1 MMPIDQADQYE
12 RQMTQQEEDV
22 RECAER
28 YDAFM
33 SSLSEGLGIR
43 VLDKDNRV
51 ISDIDCGNGDDMMKM
66 LADGTISEY
75 ISHDIDEYLAE
86 RQDHPEE
93 FEENGL

>member
-12 RQMTQQEEDV
+12 RQMTQQEEDA

-33 SSLSEGLGIR
+33 SSPSEGLGIR

-51 ISDIDCGNGDDMMKM
+51 ISDIDCGNGDDMMQM

-93 FEENGL
+93 FEESGL

>member
-1 MMPIDQADQYE
+1 MPIDQADQYE